1 MPAQVW
7 PLFGVEPSSLRP
19 VPRVLDSH
27 FPPLLGQKRATK
39 QDSTCKAKFSAAQ
52 RKRRP
57 LKFKQPRGCG
67 TGGQRR
73 SAGQPGQTLLR
84 PPPRSSSIPQ
94 LLPVSPDPGDR
105 RSPRAPTHANTYQR
119 ASSGSTIPLAAA
131 PQAPTSWQPRPAPAP
146 PPPPQGPPP
155 PLQVGAPSPRQR
167 RTPPSL
173 LSHAFTEE
181 PALVCVCACACVYG
195 GGRYVGMEE
204 VRTPLPTTARGSKRG
219 SFTTRLVNSP
229 SPHPQ
234 PLPSSALV

>member
-27 FPPLLGQKRATK
+27 FPPLLRQKRATK
-39 QDSTCKAKFSAAQ
+39 QVSTCKAKFSAAQ

-73 SAGQPGQTLLR
+73 SATSAWANTLLR

-131 PQAPTSWQPRPAPAP
+131 PQAPTSWQPRPAPP
-146 PPPPQGPPP
+146 PRPRDRLRLSKLVLRHPGNAGRHRASSPMPSQRNLLLYACVHVRVCMGGGMRGWRRLGHRCP
-155 PLQVGAPSPRQR
+155 PLPVGASGAASRP
-167 RTPPSL
+167 
-173 LSHAFTEE
+173 
-181 PALVCVCACACVYG
+181 G
-195 GGRYVGMEE
+195 
-204 VRTPLPTTARGSKRG
+204 
-219 SFTTRLVNSP
+219 
-229 SPHPQ
+229 
-234 PLPSSALV
+234 